1 MTPSTRPT
9 ASTGTETSTGATAS
23 TIDDGTDLLSRAAA
37 LDAADPLA
45 ALRERFV
52 PGDGD
57 LVAYLDGNSLGR
69 PLLATRERL
78 SRFVDEV
85 WAPRL
90 IRGWDEGWMDSPLTL
105 GDTLG
110 RLTLGAAPGQTVVAD
125 STTVMLYKLA
135 RAALSARPGRTE
147 IVLDSENFPTDRYV
161 LEGVAAETG
170 TRLVW
175 IDPDPS
181 AGVTADQ
188 VAAVTGP
195 QTALVVLSHVA
206 FKSGYL
212 ADVPAITDIVHRDGA
227 LVLWDLCHSAGVVPV
242 ELDDWDVDLAV
253 GCTYKY
259 LNGGPGSP
267 AFGYVARRL
276 QGELRQPVQGWMGHA
291 EPFTMGPGYRPA
303 EGMRRFISGTP
314 PVVGMLAMRD
324 MLELIEEA
332 GLDAVRAKS
341 LALTSYVV
349 EVADR
354 ILAPYGVEV
363 SGPREPERR
372 GGHVMLS
379 HPAFREL
386 MPRLWERG
394 VIPDFR
400 PPQGLRVGLSPLSTS
415 FTEVTLGLR
424 EVAGLLGDLP

>member
-1 MTPSTRPT
+1 M
-9 ASTGTETSTGATAS
+9 
-23 TIDDGTDLLSRAAA
+23 D
-37 LDAADPLA
+37 
-45 ALRERFV
+45 
-52 PGDGD
+52 
-57 LVAYLDGNSLGR
+57 
-69 PLLATRERL
+69 
-78 SRFVDEV
+78 
-85 WAPRL
+85 
-90 IRGWDEGWMDSPLTL
+90 DSPTTL

-135 RAALSARPGRTE
+135 RAAVTARPGRTE
-147 IVLDSENFPTDRYV
+147 IVIDSENFPTDRYV
-161 LEGVAAETG
+161 LEGIAAETG

-175 IDPDPS
+175 IDPDPL
-181 AGVTADQ
+181 AGVTAEQ

-195 QTALVVLSHVA
+195 DTALVVLSHVA

-212 ADVPAITDIVHRDGA
+212 ADAPAITAIAHRHGA

-242 ELDDWDVDLAV
+242 ELDAWDVDLAV

-267 AFGYVARRL
+267 AFGYVAQRL
-276 QGELRQPVQGWMGHA
+276 QSELRQPIQGWMGHA
-291 EPFTMGPGYRPA
+291 EPFTMGPGYTPG

-332 GLDAVRAKS
+332 GLDAVRTKS
-341 LALTSYVV
+341 LALTAYVL
-349 EVADR
+349 E
-354 ILAPYGVEV
+354 LAETLLTRHGVEV
-363 SGPREPERR
+363 TGPREPERR

-386 MPRLWERG
+386 VPRLWERG

-400 PPQGLRVGLSPLSTS
+400 PPQGMRVGLSPLSTS
-415 FTEVTLGLR
+415 FTEVARALLVVAEMLGAR
-424 EVAGLLGDLP
+424 R